1 MIQFLLTEL
10 LELSPNPFISSL
22 SLWLMKEFLPISFL
36 YYTFFVLQK
45 AKICIKIFSEIK
57 FLLGTDWNPSSIV
70 VDFEKGLINAI
81 RSSFKSV
88 IIGCWFHLKQ
98 ALYRKIVKLGLKKDN
113 SQWWLVLKSISAL
126 ALEPIEFIEN
136 ILEKLEVS
144 FGDNWVK
151 FFAYFKNTWLK
162 VYTPKLWN
170 INYLSNH
177 MNNEFITR
185 TNNYLERYNR
195 KLNEN
200 LATHGNIVPMLEFF
214 KKEHMFYRSLIASAR
229 DGDSE
234 KYPIEIPVTE
244 DPILTEL

>member
-1 MIQFLLTEL
+1 
-10 LELSPNPFISSL
+10 
-22 SLWLMKEFLPISFL
+22 
-36 YYTFFVLQK
+36 
-45 AKICIKIFSEIK
+45 
-57 FLLGTDWNPSSIV
+57 
-70 VDFEKGLINAI
+70 
-81 RSSFKSV
+81 
-88 IIGCWFHLKQ
+88 
-98 ALYRKIVKLGLKKDN
+98 
-113 SQWWLVLKSISAL
+113 LKSISAL

-244 DPILTEL
+244 DPILTELLNSLIAKVICTDKTLKSTNRPMKRSLTVDPKKNKKRKRRKTPKKNLRKEIGIDIDLDDKYWSEFINENGDTIWVEGKITKVRRRSI